1 MAQTWT
7 DTTYKLDGTEMTI
20 LTTHP
25 RHHQVS
31 LYVPGYSLGGNGFSI
46 FFGQEHIEL
55 LETLL
60 TQLKECNLADQRST
74 DFRAQPEPVTLH
86 VSATEDIAV

>member
-1 MAQTWT
+1 MMAQTWT

-20 LTTHP
+20 LTSHP
-25 RHHQVS
+25 RHDQVS

-46 FFGQEHIEL
+46 FFTQDHIEL

-60 TQLKECNLADQRST
+60 DQLKQLKSDRLSQA
-74 DFRAQPEPVTLH
+74 EPVALCRTSRAEL
-86 VSATEDIAV
+86 AG

>member
-20 LTTHP
+20 LTSHP
-25 RHHQVS
+25 RHNQVS

-46 FFGQEHIEL
+46 FFTPDHIEL

-60 TQLKECNLADQRST
+60 DQLKQVKAGDRPSQAEAVALCRTSRAELAG
-74 DFRAQPEPVTLH
+74 
-86 VSATEDIAV
+86 

>member
-1 MAQTWT
+1 MMAQTWT

-20 LTTHP
+20 LTNHP
-25 RHHQVS
+25 RHDQVS

-46 FFGQEHIEL
+46 FFTPDHIEL

-60 TQLKECNLADQRST
+60 DQLKQVKGGDRLSQA
-74 DFRAQPEPVTLH
+74 EPVALCRTSRAEL
-86 VSATEDIAV
+86 AG

>member
-1 MAQTWT
+1 MMAQTWT

-20 LTTHP
+20 LTSHP

-46 FFGQEHIEL
+46 FFSQEHIAL
-55 LETLL
+55 LEHLL
-60 TQLKECNLADQRST
+60 AELKQFQRYEGDRRYKS
-74 DFRAQPEPVTLH
+74 EPVPFC
-86 VSATEDIAV
+86 VSASEELAG

>member
-20 LTTHP
+20 LTSHP
-25 RHHQVS
+25 RHNQVS

-46 FFGQEHIEL
+46 FFTPDHIEL

-60 TQLKECNLADQRST
+60 DQLKQVKAGDRLPQAEAVALCRTS
-74 DFRAQPEPVTLH
+74 RAELVG
-86 VSATEDIAV
+86 

>member
-20 LTTHP
+20 LTSHP
-25 RHHQVS
+25 RHDQVS

-46 FFGQEHIEL
+46 FFTQDHIEL

-60 TQLKECNLADQRST
+60 DQLKQLNGGDRLSQA
-74 DFRAQPEPVTLH
+74 EPVALCRSSRAEL
-86 VSATEDIAV
+86 VG